1 MASIDVIIP
10 VYRPDEK
17 MNRLLDALEMQTV
30 KPERIILVHTGEV
43 LKGEPDCRADVAV
56 KCDGTVAD
64 AVARLEKK
72 LNKGLD
78 SAFYEEKRALRILC
92 MIPKDKFD
100 HGGSRNL
107 GAALSRSEVMV
118 FMTQDAVPA
127 DEHLLEELTRALFR
141 RNISGA
147 EHPMTEAAVAYARQ
161 LPYEDCRAVEQYTRE
176 FNYPETSELRT
187 KRDIPVRGIK
197 TFCNSNVCAAYRRD
211 IFELLGG
218 FALKTIFNE
227 DMLFAAKAVDAG
239 YGVAYAAD
247 ANVYH
252 SHNLGLADQFH
263 RNFDNAVSQA
273 ENCEVFAAVSS
284 EKEGIKLVKYVISR
298 MKEDGRLYM
307 VPYFVLNCACRYAG
321 FFLGKRYQKL
331 PGWLVKKCSLN
342 KRYWI

>member
-43 LKGEPDCRADVAV
+43 LKGEPDYRADVAV

-92 MIPKDKFD
+92 MLPKDKFD

-141 RNISGA
+141 ENISGA
-147 EHPMTEAAVAYARQ
+147 EHPMTARSMPSVVQ
-161 LPYEDCRAVEQYTRE
+161 RSHP
-176 FNYPETSELRT
+176 
-187 KRDIPVRGIK
+187 
-197 TFCNSNVCAAYRRD
+197 
-211 IFELLGG
+211 
-218 FALKTIFNE
+218 
-227 DMLFAAKAVDAG
+227 ML
-239 YGVAYAAD
+239 
-247 ANVYH
+247 
-252 SHNLGLADQFH
+252 
-263 RNFDNAVSQA
+263 
-273 ENCEVFAAVSS
+273 
-284 EKEGIKLVKYVISR
+284 
-298 MKEDGRLYM
+298 
-307 VPYFVLNCACRYAG
+307 
-321 FFLGKRYQKL
+321 
-331 PGWLVKKCSLN
+331 
-342 KRYWI
+342 